1 MRQIAFCLEVP
12 LAVTVEDVNAISG
25 ELLSSCT
32 VGCAFSLLH
41 LIIKLLAG
49 AGSFLAVPTDDQREA
64 LHQSPT
70 DELALVTGNREQ
82 LAKRSSGRWS

>member
-1 MRQIAFCLEVP
+1 MRQFVFCSEVP
-12 LAVTVEDVNAISG
+12 LRIAVTVEDVNAISG

-49 AGSFLAVPTDDQREA
+49 AGSFLAVPTD
-64 LHQSPT
+64 
-70 DELALVTGNREQ
+70 LVQDAYSLVECLLDHRFWQ
-82 LAKRSSGRWS
+82 PLV